1 MHAGRQ
7 AGQAADAAAG
17 EESTAQHSREAAE
30 TQALEYSRCSRC
42 ITGNQSDS
50 SADDVRKKLL
60 FCFLKAC
67 RKGPQGGSLER
78 GPPLPLAALSPHTHI
93 AQGSQPLFS
102 TQTPEKKVCTL
113 H

>member
-17 EESTAQHSREAAE
+17 EESTAQQRGCRDPSLGV
-30 TQALEYSRCSRC
+30 QQVL
-42 ITGNQSDS
+42 TGNQSDS

-78 GPPLPLAALSPHTHI
+78 GLPLPLAALSPHTHT

-102 TQTPEKKVCTL
+102 TQTPEKKDCTL